1 MRDSGQK
8 WLGQI
13 PSGWNLSRI
22 GSLYSLRNEKVS
34 DRDYPPLSVTMKGI
48 VPQLE
53 SAAKTDD
60 TDNRKLVKKG
70 DFAINS
76 RSDRRGSCGI
86 SRYDGSVSLINTV
99 LTPRG
104 AMNPD
109 YYNWLFHTVAF
120 ADEFYKWGH
129 GIVDDLWTTRWQEM
143 KRIIVPVPPLGKQ
156 QTIAAYL
163 NDHITQI
170 DSIVADAQG
179 TIEEYAQWRSAVI
192 FEAITKGLDESTRMR
207 KIDDPRFGSIPAH
220 WRFVKVKQI
229 AKINPPCPTN
239 SLAPDSEV
247 TFAPM
252 ECIRTDRRIDRR
264 SLLSDNNSSYSTFC
278 EGDIALA
285 KVTPCFQNSNVC
297 IMEGLTN
304 GYAFGSSEL
313 FNIRPISV
321 NRRYLLYYFMT
332 EVFIEGGVASMTG
345 VAGLQRVSSTYVR
358 NALMPLPS
366 ADEQVAIVDHLDKK
380 CGAINAFIVEKKSLI
395 DDLEDYK
402 RSLIYEVVTGKRKV
416 V

>member
-143 KRIIVPVPPLGKQ
+143 KRIIVPVPPLGEQ

-192 FEAITKGLDESTRMR
+192 FNMQSAVQ
-207 KIDDPRFGSIPAH
+207 IPE
-220 WRFVKVKQI
+220 Q
-229 AKINPPCPTN
+229 
-239 SLAPDSEV
+239 
-247 TFAPM
+247 
-252 ECIRTDRRIDRR
+252 
-264 SLLSDNNSSYSTFC
+264 
-278 EGDIALA
+278 GDI
-285 KVTPCFQNSNVC
+285 T
-297 IMEGLTN
+297 
-304 GYAFGSSEL
+304 
-313 FNIRPISV
+313 SV
-321 NRRYLLYYFMT
+321 KTR
-332 EVFIEGGVASMTG
+332 A
-345 VAGLQRVSSTYVR
+345 
-358 NALMPLPS
+358 
-366 ADEQVAIVDHLDKK
+366 
-380 CGAINAFIVEKKSLI
+380 
-395 DDLEDYK
+395 
-402 RSLIYEVVTGKRKV
+402 
-416 V
+416 